1 MTWAVPV
8 GVFFTS
14 IIGWQ
19 YFVGYRSVPPG
30 KCYVHDTP
38 NPPKGEEGKCYV
50 QYMDEALF
58 NCLLQVGYFWI
69 ILNAVI
75 ALPRT
80 TVPRDAGAQGRGGV
94 TLRLLNCLL
103 QVGYFWIILSAVIA
117 LPRTTVPRDVGAQG
131 RGE

>member
-1 MTWAVPV
+1 VLFAILMTWAVPV

-30 KCYVHDTP
+30 KCYVHNTP
-38 NPPKGEEGKCYV
+38 NPPKGDEGKCYV

-69 ILNAVI
+69 TLNAMI
-75 ALPRT
+75 ALPRGER
-80 TVPRDAGAQGRGGV
+80 VPGV
-94 TLRLLNCLL
+94 TPGGTACCR
-103 QVGYFWIILSAVIA
+103 SATSGS
-117 LPRTTVPRDVGAQG
+117 R
-131 RGE
+131 